1 MTIVYRTSGPWGAG
15 KGANLV
21 PAEVDGNFFDVST
34 RVTVLEDNAPAA
46 SNGIAYFNIG
56 GTNNELFYVHMTDGT
71 IQGPFALP
79 QKTWNFRGAWAPSVV
94 YNVDDVVTM
103 VGGVYLVLFNH
114 TSASTFDPNANDGLG
129 HNYYGLL
136 LSNPTNVLPAGG
148 LQGEYLVKT
157 SDADYAVGWRT
168 PIVFPAQNLL
178 EAPNPTYTLT
188 ISNISSYVRCVN
200 ASGCAITIPSDA
212 TLNFALSTEMS
223 FRQCTDAGVVLSPD
237 TGVVFNLI
245 SGLQSKTARNGAVI
259 TAKKIAANSWDIF
272 GLLSS

>member
-34 RVTVLEDNAPAA
+34 RVTVLEDGTPTAA
-46 SNGIAYFNIG
+46 NGIAFFNIG

-79 QKTWNFRGAWAPSVV
+79 QKTWNFRDVWAPSIV
-94 YNVDDVVTM
+94 YNADDVVTAI
-103 VGGVYLVLFNH
+103 GSVYLVLLNH
-114 TSASTFDPNANDGLG
+114 ISASTFDPTANDGLG
-129 HNYYGLL
+129 HNFYGLL
-136 LSNPTNVLPAGG
+136 LSNPGNVLPAGG
-148 LQGEYLVKT
+148 LQGQYLVKVT
-157 SDADYAVGWRT
+157 GADFDIGWRT
-168 PIVFPAQNLL
+168 PIEFPAQNLL

-188 ISNISSYVRCVN
+188 VSNVASYVRCVN
-200 ASGCAITIPSDA
+200 SSGCAITIPNDA
-212 TLNFALSTEMS
+212 TLNFPLSVEMS
-223 FRQCTDAGVVLSPD
+223 FRQCTDASVVLSPD